1 MVEDDQTLFSISR
14 LAKMLHV
21 HPQTLRFYERAG
33 FVKPIR
39 TRGETRLYSHQDIAQ
54 LRLILYLTRDMGVNL
69 AGVEII
75 LRMQHQLEHVR
86 GEIEHLRQLLVEVA
100 LAILSHGHVQPGFS
114 PQSAAQSV
122 EMKDLQVCVR
132 LQPSAQVGG

>member
-14 LAKMLHV
+14 IAKMLHV
-21 HPQTLRFYERAG
+21 HPQTLRFYERVG

-39 TRGETRLYSHQDIAQ
+39 TRGETRRYSHQDIAQ

-86 GEIEHLRQLLVEVA
+86 GEIEHLRQLLADCVQQNGTEKVQTQA
-100 LAILSHGHVQPGFS
+100 L
-114 PQSAAQSV
+114 
-122 EMKDLQVCVR
+122 MKATPRKLVKVK
-132 LQPSAQVGG
+132 